1 MQIWIDADACPKVI
15 QTILFRAAER
25 TRTRV
30 ILVANKPL
38 RIPPSP
44 HIKAIQVAGG
54 FDVADNFICKE
65 LQPGDLVITA
75 DIPLAAE
82 VIAKGGHALNPRGEF
97 YNTDNIRERLAVRN
111 LLDELRGSGM
121 VSGGPPAFTHG
132 DRQAFANQLD
142 RFLTKY
148 AKQ

>member
-15 QTILFRAAER
+15 QAILFRAAER
-25 TRTRV
+25 TGTNV

-44 HIKAIQVAGG
+44 RIETIQVAGG
-54 FDVADNFICKE
+54 FDEADNYICRE
-65 LQPGDLVITA
+65 MQPGDLVITA

-82 VIAKGGHALNPRGEF
+82 AIAKGGHALNPRGEF
-97 YNTDNIRERLAVRN
+97 YNTDNIHERLAVRN
-111 LLDELRGSGM
+111 LLDELRGSGT
-121 VSGGPPAFTHG
+121 VSGGPPAFSHS

-142 RFLTKY
+142 QFLTKY